1 MKNPVVL
8 FSITNL
14 CRVLEEWIPKLHQAM
29 KSCLEMTDGDDSG
42 LKCFLSATAFEDVSY
57 LAQMC
62 FDCGV
67 YGGEGLQSFEDVVRS
82 KRTTTKTPLSGFPV
96 EHNKSETNDVVIL
109 ISDDT
114 NEPKSN
120 RESDQL
126 ASESIPTSHGDV
138 RATKSNEGHLLSGGT
153 NPSSLSTG
161 EFSPP
166 SIRLSVVK
174 DENFDAETE
183 TNDVVILISDDTNEP
198 KSNRE
203 SDQLASESIPTSHGD
218 VRATKSNEGH
228 LLSGG
233 TNPSSLSTG
242 EFSPPSIRLSVVKDE
257 NFDAETADEESGKNT
272 EDTLGEN
279 AKRQTD
285 KPLNRMLG
293 DSNKSPQSSVDE
305 TVSAP
310 TEMSQNAILSQDSSS
325 GLQSLQSYERICVQC
340 ENGTTVFENNG
351 EQVYDTNFD
360 DETRSRFLSYHFWLM
375 DVRRLRRA
383 LLMSKGERKKTW
395 STFMGCLSGE

>member
-1 MKNPVVL
+1 MKNPGVL
-8 FSITNL
+8 FSITSL
-14 CRVLEEWIPKLHQAM
+14 CRVLEEWIPNLHEAM
-29 KSCLEMTDGDDSG
+29 KSCLEMTDRVDSG
-42 LKCFLSATAFEDVSY
+42 SNNNGLKRFLSATAFEDVSY

-67 YGGEGLQSFEDVVRS
+67 YGSEGLQSFEDVVRS
-82 KRTTTKTPLSGFPV
+82 KDTTTKTPLRGFPV
-96 EHNKSETNDVVIL
+96 EQEKPETK
-109 ISDDT
+109 DDT
-114 NEPKSN
+114 DKPESN

-126 ASESIPTSHGDV
+126 ASESVPTSHGDV
-138 RATKSNEGHLLSGGT
+138 RATKTSEGHLSSAGT
-153 NPSSLSTG
+153 HPASQSRG
-161 EFSPP
+161 EFS
-166 SIRLSVVK
+166 L
-174 DENFDAETE
+174 
-183 TNDVVILISDDTNEP
+183 
-198 KSNRE
+198 
-203 SDQLASESIPTSHGD
+203 
-218 VRATKSNEGH
+218 
-228 LLSGG
+228 
-233 TNPSSLSTG
+233 
-242 EFSPPSIRLSVVKDE
+242 PSIRLSVVKDE

-272 EDTLGEN
+272 LDTLGEN

-340 ENGTTVFENNG
+340 ENGTTFFENNG
-351 EQVYDTNFD
+351 EQVYDTNFN

-395 STFMGCLSGE
+395 STFMDCLSGE

>member
-8 FSITNL
+8 FSITSL
-14 CRVLEEWIPKLHQAM
+14 CRVLEEWIPKLHEAM
-29 KSCLEMTDGDDSG
+29 KSCLEMTDRDDSG
-42 LKCFLSATAFEDVSY
+42 SNNNGVKRFLSATAFEDVSY

-67 YGGEGLQSFEDVVRS
+67 YGSEGLQSFEDVVRS
-82 KRTTTKTPLSGFPV
+82 KDTTTKTQLRGFPV
-96 EHNKSETNDVVIL
+96 EQDKPETND
-109 ISDDT
+109 DT
-114 NEPKSN
+114 DKPESN

-126 ASESIPTSHGDV
+126 ASESVPTSHGDV
-138 RATKSNEGHLLSGGT
+138 RATKTSEGHLPSAGT
-153 NPSSLSTG
+153 HPASLSTG
-161 EFSPP
+161 EFSLP

-174 DENFDAETE
+174 N
-183 TNDVVILISDDTNEP
+183 
-198 KSNRE
+198 
-203 SDQLASESIPTSHGD
+203 
-218 VRATKSNEGH
+218 
-228 LLSGG
+228 
-233 TNPSSLSTG
+233 
-242 EFSPPSIRLSVVKDE
+242 E

-272 EDTLGEN
+272 LDTLGEN

-293 DSNKSPQSSVDE
+293 DLNKSPQSSVDE

-340 ENGTTVFENNG
+340 ENGTTFFENNG

-395 STFMGCLSGE
+395 STFMDCLSGE

>member
-8 FSITNL
+8 FSITSL
-14 CRVLEEWIPKLHQAM
+14 CRVLEEWIPNLHEAM
-29 KSCLEMTDGDDSG
+29 KSCLEMTDRDDSG
-42 LKCFLSATAFEDVSY
+42 SNNNGLKRFLSATAFEDVSY

-67 YGGEGLQSFEDVVRS
+67 YGSEGLQSFEDVVRS
-82 KRTTTKTPLSGFPV
+82 KDTTTKTPLRGFPV
-96 EHNKSETNDVVIL
+96 EQDKPETND
-109 ISDDT
+109 DT
-114 NEPKSN
+114 NKPESN

-126 ASESIPTSHGDV
+126 ASESVPTSHGDV
-138 RATKSNEGHLLSGGT
+138 RATKTSEGHLPSAGT
-153 NPSSLSTG
+153 HPASLSRG
-161 EFSPP
+161 GFSLP
-166 SIRLSVVK
+166 SIRLSVVR
-174 DENFDAETE
+174 DENFDT
-183 TNDVVILISDDTNEP
+183 
-198 KSNRE
+198 
-203 SDQLASESIPTSHGD
+203 
-218 VRATKSNEGH
+218 
-228 LLSGG
+228 
-233 TNPSSLSTG
+233 
-242 EFSPPSIRLSVVKDE
+242 
-257 NFDAETADEESGKNT
+257 ETADEESGKNT
-272 EDTLGEN
+272 LDTLGEN

-293 DSNKSPQSSVDE
+293 DLNESTQSSVDE

-340 ENGTTVFENNG
+340 ENGTTFFENNG
-351 EQVYDTNFD
+351 EQVYDTNFN

-395 STFMGCLSGE
+395 STFMDCLSGE

>member
-1 MKNPVVL
+1 MKNPVVF
-8 FSITNL
+8 FSITSL

-42 LKCFLSATAFEDVSY
+42 LKRFLSAIAFEDVSY

-62 FDCGV
+62 FDCRV

-82 KRTTTKTPLSGFPV
+82 KGTTTKTPLSGFPV
-96 EHNKSETNDVVIL
+96 EQDKSETNDVVIL

-114 NEPKSN
+114 NKPKSN

-138 RATKSNEGHLLSGGT
+138 RATKSS
-153 NPSSLSTG
+153 
-161 EFSPP
+161 
-166 SIRLSVVK
+166 
-174 DENFDAETE
+174 
-183 TNDVVILISDDTNEP
+183 
-198 KSNRE
+198 
-203 SDQLASESIPTSHGD
+203 
-218 VRATKSNEGH
+218 EGH

-257 NFDAETADEESGKNT
+257 NFDAETADEESDKNT
-272 EDTLGEN
+272 LDTLGEN

-383 LLMSKGERKKTW
+383 LLMSKGERQKTW

>member
-8 FSITNL
+8 FSITSL
-14 CRVLEEWIPKLHQAM
+14 CRVLEEWILNLHEAM
-29 KSCLEMTDGDDSG
+29 KSCLEMTDRDNSGSNNNG
-42 LKCFLSATAFEDVSY
+42 LKRFLSATAFEDVSY

-67 YGGEGLQSFEDVVRS
+67 YGSEGLQSFEDVVRS
-82 KRTTTKTPLSGFPV
+82 KDTTTKTQLRGFPV
-96 EHNKSETNDVVIL
+96 EQDKPETND
-109 ISDDT
+109 DT
-114 NEPKSN
+114 DKPESN

-126 ASESIPTSHGDV
+126 ASESVPTSHGDV
-138 RATKSNEGHLLSGGT
+138 RATKTSEGHLPSAGT
-153 NPSSLSTG
+153 HPASLSRG
-161 EFSPP
+161 KFSLP

-174 DENFDAETE
+174 N
-183 TNDVVILISDDTNEP
+183 
-198 KSNRE
+198 
-203 SDQLASESIPTSHGD
+203 
-218 VRATKSNEGH
+218 
-228 LLSGG
+228 
-233 TNPSSLSTG
+233 
-242 EFSPPSIRLSVVKDE
+242 E

-272 EDTLGEN
+272 LNTLGEN

-293 DSNKSPQSSVDE
+293 DLNESPQSSVDE

-340 ENGTTVFENNG
+340 ENGTTFFENNG
-351 EQVYDTNFD
+351 EQVYDTNFN

-395 STFMGCLSGE
+395 STFMDCLSGE

>member
-8 FSITNL
+8 FSITSL
-14 CRVLEEWIPKLHQAM
+14 CRVLEEWIPNLHEAM
-29 KSCLEMTDGDDSG
+29 KSCLEMTDRDDSG
-42 LKCFLSATAFEDVSY
+42 SNNNGLKRFLSATAFEDVSY

-67 YGGEGLQSFEDVVRS
+67 YGSEGLQSFEDVVRS
-82 KRTTTKTPLSGFPV
+82 KDTTTKTPLRGFPV
-96 EHNKSETNDVVIL
+96 EQDKPETNDDI
-109 ISDDT
+109 DKP
-114 NEPKSN
+114 ESN

-126 ASESIPTSHGDV
+126 ASESVPTSHGDV
-138 RATKSNEGHLLSGGT
+138 RATKTSEGHL
-153 NPSSLSTG
+153 PSAGAHPASLSRV
-161 EFSPP
+161 E
-166 SIRLSVVK
+166 V
-174 DENFDAETE
+174 
-183 TNDVVILISDDTNEP
+183 
-198 KSNRE
+198 
-203 SDQLASESIPTSHGD
+203 
-218 VRATKSNEGH
+218 
-228 LLSGG
+228 
-233 TNPSSLSTG
+233 SL
-242 EFSPPSIRLSVVKDE
+242 PSIRLSVVKDE
-257 NFDAETADEESGKNT
+257 NFDAETADEQSGKNT
-272 EDTLGEN
+272 LDTLGEN

-293 DSNKSPQSSVDE
+293 DSNKSPQSSFDE

-310 TEMSQNAILSQDSSS
+310 TEMSQNAILSQDSSR

-340 ENGTTVFENNG
+340 ENGTTFFENNG

>member
-8 FSITNL
+8 FSITSL
-14 CRVLEEWIPKLHQAM
+14 CRVLEEWIPKLHEAM
-29 KSCLEMTDGDDSG
+29 KSCLEMTDRDDSG
-42 LKCFLSATAFEDVSY
+42 SNDNGLKRFLSATAFEDVSY

-67 YGGEGLQSFEDVVRS
+67 YGSEGLQSFEDVVRS
-82 KRTTTKTPLSGFPV
+82 KDTTTKTTLRGFPV
-96 EHNKSETNDVVIL
+96 EQDKPETK
-109 ISDDT
+109 DDT
-114 NEPKSN
+114 DKPESN

-126 ASESIPTSHGDV
+126 ASESVSTSHGDV
-138 RATKSNEGHLLSGGT
+138 RATKTSEGHLSSAGT
-153 NPSSLSTG
+153 HPASLSRG
-161 EFSPP
+161 EFS
-166 SIRLSVVK
+166 L
-174 DENFDAETE
+174 
-183 TNDVVILISDDTNEP
+183 
-198 KSNRE
+198 
-203 SDQLASESIPTSHGD
+203 
-218 VRATKSNEGH
+218 
-228 LLSGG
+228 
-233 TNPSSLSTG
+233 
-242 EFSPPSIRLSVVKDE
+242 PSIRLSVVKDE

-272 EDTLGEN
+272 LDTLGEN

-293 DSNKSPQSSVDE
+293 DLNESTQSSVDE

-340 ENGTTVFENNG
+340 ENGTTFFENNG
-351 EQVYDTNFD
+351 EQVYDTNFN

-395 STFMGCLSGE
+395 STFMDCLSGE

>member
-8 FSITNL
+8 FSITSL
-14 CRVLEEWIPKLHQAM
+14 CRVLEEWIPNLHEAM
-29 KSCLEMTDGDDSG
+29 KSCLEMTDRDDSG
-42 LKCFLSATAFEDVSY
+42 SNNNGLKRFLSATAFEDVSY

-67 YGGEGLQSFEDVVRS
+67 YGSEGLQSFEDVVRS
-82 KRTTTKTPLSGFPV
+82 KDTTTKTPLRGFPV
-96 EHNKSETNDVVIL
+96 EQDKPETND
-109 ISDDT
+109 DT
-114 NEPKSN
+114 DKPESN

-126 ASESIPTSHGDV
+126 ASESVPTSHGDV
-138 RATKSNEGHLLSGGT
+138 RATKTSEGHLPSAGT
-153 NPSSLSTG
+153 HPASLSRG
-161 EFSPP
+161 GFSLP
-166 SIRLSVVK
+166 SIRLSVVR
-174 DENFDAETE
+174 DENFDT
-183 TNDVVILISDDTNEP
+183 
-198 KSNRE
+198 
-203 SDQLASESIPTSHGD
+203 
-218 VRATKSNEGH
+218 
-228 LLSGG
+228 
-233 TNPSSLSTG
+233 
-242 EFSPPSIRLSVVKDE
+242 
-257 NFDAETADEESGKNT
+257 ETADEESGKNT
-272 EDTLGEN
+272 LDTLGEN

-293 DSNKSPQSSVDE
+293 DLNESTQSSVDE

-310 TEMSQNAILSQDSSS
+310 TEMSQNAIISQDSSS

-395 STFMGCLSGE
+395 STFMGFLSGE

>member
-14 CRVLEEWIPKLHQAM
+14 CRVLGEWIPKLHEAM
-29 KSCLEMTDGDDSG
+29 KSCLEMTDRDDSG
-42 LKCFLSATAFEDVSY
+42 SNDNDLKRFLSTTAFEDVSY

-67 YGGEGLQSFEDVVRS
+67 YGSEGLQSFEDDVRS
-82 KRTTTKTPLSGFPV
+82 KGTTTKTPLCDFPL
-96 EHNKSETNDVVIL
+96 EQDKSETNDVVIL
-109 ISDDT
+109 FSDDT
-114 NEPKSN
+114 NTPGFN

-138 RATKSNEGHLLSGGT
+138 RATKSGEGHLPSAGT
-153 NPSSLSTG
+153 HPASLSTG
-161 EFSPP
+161 KVSPP
-166 SIRLSVVK
+166 SIR
-174 DENFDAETE
+174 
-183 TNDVVILISDDTNEP
+183 I
-198 KSNRE
+198 
-203 SDQLASESIPTSHGD
+203 
-218 VRATKSNEGH
+218 
-228 LLSGG
+228 
-233 TNPSSLSTG
+233 
-242 EFSPPSIRLSVVKDE
+242 SVVKDE

-272 EDTLGEN
+272 LDTVGEN

-285 KPLNRMLG
+285 KPLKRMLG
-293 DSNKSPQSSVDE
+293 DLNESPQSSVDE

-340 ENGTTVFENNG
+340 ENGTTFFENNG
-351 EQVYDTNFD
+351 KQVYHTNFSD
-360 DETRSRFLSYHFWLM
+360 QTRSRFLSYHFWLM
-375 DVRRLRRA
+375 DVRRLRRT

-395 STFMGCLSGE
+395 STFMDCLSGE

>member
-8 FSITNL
+8 FSITSL
-14 CRVLEEWIPKLHQAM
+14 CRVLEEWIPNLHEAM
-29 KSCLEMTDGDDSG
+29 KSCLEMTDRDDSG
-42 LKCFLSATAFEDVSY
+42 SNNNGLKRFLSATAFEDVSY

-67 YGGEGLQSFEDVVRS
+67 YGSEGLQSFEDVVRS
-82 KRTTTKTPLSGFPV
+82 KDTTTKTPLRGFPV
-96 EHNKSETNDVVIL
+96 EQDKPETNG
-109 ISDDT
+109 DT
-114 NEPKSN
+114 DKPESN

-126 ASESIPTSHGDV
+126 ASESVPTSHGDV
-138 RATKSNEGHLLSGGT
+138 RATKTSEGHLPSAGT
-153 NPSSLSTG
+153 HPASLSRG
-161 EFSPP
+161 GFSLP
-166 SIRLSVVK
+166 SIRLSVVR
-174 DENFDAETE
+174 DENFDT
-183 TNDVVILISDDTNEP
+183 
-198 KSNRE
+198 
-203 SDQLASESIPTSHGD
+203 
-218 VRATKSNEGH
+218 
-228 LLSGG
+228 
-233 TNPSSLSTG
+233 
-242 EFSPPSIRLSVVKDE
+242 
-257 NFDAETADEESGKNT
+257 ETADEESGKNT
-272 EDTLGEN
+272 LDTLGEN

-293 DSNKSPQSSVDE
+293 DLNESTQSSVDE

-340 ENGTTVFENNG
+340 ENGTTFFENNG

>member
-8 FSITNL
+8 FSITSL
-14 CRVLEEWIPKLHQAM
+14 CRVLEEWIPKLHEAI

-42 LKCFLSATAFEDVSY
+42 LKRFLSATAFEDVSY

-67 YGGEGLQSFEDVVRS
+67 YGSEGLQSFEDVVRS
-82 KRTTTKTPLSGFPV
+82 KGTTTKTPLSGFPV
-96 EHNKSETNDVVIL
+96 EQDKSETNDVVIL

-114 NEPKSN
+114 NKPKSN

-126 ASESIPTSHGDV
+126 ASESIPTSHGDA
-138 RATKSNEGHLLSGGT
+138 RATKSSEGHLSSAGT

-161 EFSPP
+161 KFSPP
-166 SIRLSVVK
+166 SIR
-174 DENFDAETE
+174 
-183 TNDVVILISDDTNEP
+183 I
-198 KSNRE
+198 
-203 SDQLASESIPTSHGD
+203 
-218 VRATKSNEGH
+218 
-228 LLSGG
+228 
-233 TNPSSLSTG
+233 
-242 EFSPPSIRLSVVKDE
+242 SVVKDE

-272 EDTLGEN
+272 LNTLGEN

-293 DSNKSPQSSVDE
+293 DLIKSPQSSVDE

-325 GLQSLQSYERICVQC
+325 GLQSLQSYDRICVQC
-340 ENGTTVFENNG
+340 ENGTTFFENNR
-351 EQVYDTNFD
+351 EQVYDTNFN

>member
-8 FSITNL
+8 FSITSL
-14 CRVLEEWIPKLHQAM
+14 CRVLEEWIPKLHEAM
-29 KSCLEMTDGDDSG
+29 KSCLEMTDRDDSG
-42 LKCFLSATAFEDVSY
+42 SNDNGLKRFLSATAFEDVSY

-67 YGGEGLQSFEDVVRS
+67 YGSEGLQSFEDVVRS
-82 KRTTTKTPLSGFPV
+82 KDTTTKTPLSGFPV
-96 EHNKSETNDVVIL
+96 EQDKSETNHV
-109 ISDDT
+109 SDDT
-114 NEPKSN
+114 NKPESN

-126 ASESIPTSHGDV
+126 ASESIPASHGDV
-138 RATKSNEGHLLSGGT
+138 RATKSSEGHLPSAGT
-153 NPSSLSTG
+153 HPASLS
-161 EFSPP
+161 
-166 SIRLSVVK
+166 R
-174 DENFDAETE
+174 
-183 TNDVVILISDDTNEP
+183 
-198 KSNRE
+198 
-203 SDQLASESIPTSHGD
+203 
-218 VRATKSNEGH
+218 
-228 LLSGG
+228 
-233 TNPSSLSTG
+233 G

-272 EDTLGEN
+272 LDTLGEN

-293 DSNKSPQSSVDE
+293 DLNKSPQSSVDE

-340 ENGTTVFENNG
+340 ENGTTFFENNG
-351 EQVYDTNFD
+351 EQVYDTNFND
-360 DETRSRFLSYHFWLM
+360 DTRSRFLSYHFWLM

-383 LLMSKGERKKTW
+383 LLMSKGERRKTW
-395 STFMGCLSGE
+395 STFMDCLSGE

>member
-8 FSITNL
+8 FSITSL
-14 CRVLEEWIPKLHQAM
+14 CRVLGEWVPKLHEAM
-29 KSCLEMTDGDDSG
+29 KSCLEMTDRDDSG
-42 LKCFLSATAFEDVSY
+42 SNDNGLKRFLSATAFEDVSY

-67 YGGEGLQSFEDVVRS
+67 YGSEGLQTLVNVVRS
-82 KRTTTKTPLSGFPV
+82 KRTTSKTSLSGFPV
-96 EHNKSETNDVVIL
+96 EQDKSETTDVVIL
-109 ISDDT
+109 ISDDADKA
-114 NEPKSN
+114 ESN

-138 RATKSNEGHLLSGGT
+138 RATKSSEGHLPSAGT

-166 SIRLSVVK
+166 SIRMSVVK
-174 DENFDAETE
+174 D
-183 TNDVVILISDDTNEP
+183 
-198 KSNRE
+198 K
-203 SDQLASESIPTSHGD
+203 
-218 VRATKSNEGH
+218 
-228 LLSGG
+228 
-233 TNPSSLSTG
+233 
-242 EFSPPSIRLSVVKDE
+242 

-272 EDTLGEN
+272 LDTLGED

-293 DSNKSPQSSVDE
+293 ALNKSPQSSVDE

-310 TEMSQNAILSQDSSS
+310 TEMSQNAMLSQDSSS
-325 GLQSLQSYERICVQC
+325 GLQSLQRYERICVQC
-340 ENGTTVFENNG
+340 ENGTTFFENNG
-351 EQVYDTNFD
+351 EQVYDTNFN

-375 DVRRLRRA
+375 DVRRLRRT

-395 STFMGCLSGE
+395 STFMDCLSGE

>member
-8 FSITNL
+8 FSITSL
-14 CRVLEEWIPKLHQAM
+14 CCVLEEWIPELHEAM

-42 LKCFLSATAFEDVSY
+42 LKRFLSATAFEDVSY

-82 KRTTTKTPLSGFPV
+82 KGTTTKTPLSGFPV
-96 EHNKSETNDVVIL
+96 EQDKSETNDVVIL

-114 NEPKSN
+114 NKPKSN
-120 RESDQL
+120 RGSDQL

-138 RATKSNEGHLLSGGT
+138 RATKSS
-153 NPSSLSTG
+153 
-161 EFSPP
+161 
-166 SIRLSVVK
+166 
-174 DENFDAETE
+174 
-183 TNDVVILISDDTNEP
+183 
-198 KSNRE
+198 
-203 SDQLASESIPTSHGD
+203 
-218 VRATKSNEGH
+218 EGH

-272 EDTLGEN
+272 LDTLGEN

-310 TEMSQNAILSQDSSS
+310 TEMSQNAILSQDSSR

-340 ENGTTVFENNG
+340 ENGTTFFENNG

>member
-8 FSITNL
+8 FSITSL
-14 CRVLEEWIPKLHQAM
+14 CRVLEGWIPKLHEAM

-42 LKCFLSATAFEDVSY
+42 LKRFLSATAFEDVSY

-82 KRTTTKTPLSGFPV
+82 KGTTTKTPLSGFPV
-96 EHNKSETNDVVIL
+96 EQDKSETNDVVIL

-114 NEPKSN
+114 NKPKSN

-126 ASESIPTSHGDV
+126 ASGSIPTSHGDV
-138 RATKSNEGHLLSGGT
+138 RATKSSEGHLLSGGT

-166 SIRLSVVK
+166 SIR
-174 DENFDAETE
+174 
-183 TNDVVILISDDTNEP
+183 I
-198 KSNRE
+198 
-203 SDQLASESIPTSHGD
+203 
-218 VRATKSNEGH
+218 
-228 LLSGG
+228 
-233 TNPSSLSTG
+233 
-242 EFSPPSIRLSVVKDE
+242 SVVKDE

-272 EDTLGEN
+272 LDTLGEN

-340 ENGTTVFENNG
+340 ENGTTFFENNG

-375 DVRRLRRA
+375 DVRGLRRA

>member
-8 FSITNL
+8 FSITSL
-14 CRVLEEWIPKLHQAM
+14 CRVLEEWIPNLHEAM
-29 KSCLEMTDGDDSG
+29 KSCLEMTDRDDSG
-42 LKCFLSATAFEDVSY
+42 SNNNGVKRFLSATAFEDVSY

-67 YGGEGLQSFEDVVRS
+67 YGSEGLQSFEDVVRS
-82 KRTTTKTPLSGFPV
+82 KDTTTKTQLRGFPV
-96 EHNKSETNDVVIL
+96 EQDKPETND
-109 ISDDT
+109 DT
-114 NEPKSN
+114 DKPESN

-126 ASESIPTSHGDV
+126 ASESVPTSHGDV
-138 RATKSNEGHLLSGGT
+138 RATKTSEGHLPSAGT
-153 NPSSLSTG
+153 HPASLSTG
-161 EFSPP
+161 EFSLP

-174 DENFDAETE
+174 N
-183 TNDVVILISDDTNEP
+183 
-198 KSNRE
+198 
-203 SDQLASESIPTSHGD
+203 
-218 VRATKSNEGH
+218 
-228 LLSGG
+228 
-233 TNPSSLSTG
+233 
-242 EFSPPSIRLSVVKDE
+242 E

-272 EDTLGEN
+272 LDTLGEN

-293 DSNKSPQSSVDE
+293 DLNESPQSSVDE

-340 ENGTTVFENNG
+340 ENGTTFFENNG